1 MLVRSL
7 ILTTS
12 IAALAGCGSI
22 SSTLGLERHVPDETQ
37 VVVRPTLTLPPDYD
51 LMPPGTPSAVSAE
64 HEGGTSSGT
73 SAQPGTAPKDERGFF
88 GKVFHGDFFGN
99 EPDAATAKEHAAA
112 APAPNVEG
120 TPQAPAPEPAASV
133 PPAAV
138 TTAPAADAP
147 PPAPEPKKEDKGF
160 FGKLF
165 SGDLF

>member
-22 SSTLGLERHVPDETQ
+22 SSTLGLERHVPDESQ

-51 LMPPGTPSAVSAE
+51 LMPPGTPSAVSAG
-64 HEGGTSSGT
+64 HEGGAAG
-73 SAQPGTAPKDERGFF
+73 AAAGEAPKKEERGFF
-88 GKVFHGDFFGN
+88 GSLFHGDFFGN
-99 EPDAATAKEHAAA
+99 EPDAAAAKEHAAQN
-112 APAPNVEG
+112 APAPGVEG
-120 TPQAPAPEPAASV
+120 TPQAPAPEPAASA

-138 TTAPAADAP
+138 TAAPPADAP
-147 PPAPEPKKEDKGF
+147 PPAPEPKKEEKGF